1 MSIVAILTLEVTGI
15 PELSEDREFPW
26 PKPAF
31 IDRQTRSTLQ
41 MFEVSKCSPTLA
53 SEESL
58 DLRLISTSGQRL

>member
-1 MSIVAILTLEVTGI
+1 VSIVAILTLEITGI

-41 MFEVSKCSPTLA
+41 MFEVSKFPHQSA
-53 SEESL
+53 MSH
-58 DLRLISTSGQRL
+58 